1 MPSPCF
7 RSLAGAEVQELITL
21 LQDRAENG
29 LLPFSAQREAAERY
43 SLSLAEI
50 EDLSL
55 AHGILPARYQRN
67 LNMISVRQQL
77 VLCRSKVAVI
87 GCGGL
92 GGYIIEELA
101 RLGVGT
107 IVAVD
112 PDVFAEH
119 NLNRQLFCTPE
130 QLGQTKVSVA
140 ARRVREVNPAVR
152 FQAIA
157 EAFDRGNGPAVLQ
170 GVDVVADALDSIPA
184 RLTLAGMCHQLAIPL
199 VHGAIA
205 GWYGHL
211 AVQFPGDKTLAHIY
225 SHEGAP
231 QGIET
236 ALGNPSFT
244 PALVASLEVA
254 EIVKIIVQT
263 GEPLRNRYLV
273 LDLYHME
280 INAVPLD
287 GKE

>member
-1 MPSPCF
+1 
-7 RSLAGAEVQELITL
+7 LAGAEVQELITF
-21 LQDRAENG
+21 LQDRADNG
-29 LLPFSAQREAAERY
+29 LLPFSVQNDAAARY
-43 SLSLAEI
+43 SLSLAQI

-77 VLCRSKVAVI
+77 LLCRSTIAVI

-101 RLGVGT
+101 RLGVGS

-119 NLNRQLFCTPE
+119 NLNRQLFCPPD
-130 QLGQTKVSVA
+130 QLGRTKVSAA
-140 ARRVREVNPAVR
+140 ARRAREVNPAVR
-152 FQAIA
+152 FQPIA
-157 EAFDRGNGPAVLQ
+157 EAFDSTNGPAILQ

-184 RLTLAGMCHQLAIPL
+184 RLTLAGMCQQLAIPL

-211 AVQFPGDKTLAHIY
+211 AVQFPGDKTIEHIY
-225 SHEGAP
+225 SQEGAQ

-244 PALVASLEVA
+244 PALVASLEVG

-263 GEPLRNRYLV
+263 GEPLRNKYLV
-273 LDLYHME
+273 IDLYHME
-280 INAVPLD
+280 INVVPLD
-287 GKE
+287 KNE